1 MFKEI
6 YCAAVYT
13 DIYRVSTSSA
23 GRGGLAAGTTACPF
37 AAGSQSE
44 DFCKAHSVLL
54 GLFSF
59 GGSGGVEGI
68 AETGIKKKN
77 IHAST
82 QPGKKKKSV
91 SSAGEVLSDA

>member
-44 DFCKAHSVLL
+44 DFCKAHSVLS

-68 AETGIKKKN
+68 AETGIKKKYTCE
-77 IHAST
+77 HSAR
-82 QPGKKKKSV
+82 KKKKISLLCWRGV
-91 SSAGEVLSDA
+91 E